1 MYSELSVLVFCDT
14 GNIQCMFDHTLFKW
28 SPNYKT
34 NELFQNVNHMP
45 VAYNTF
51 IVQSTLS

>member
-1 MYSELSVLVFCDT
+1 MYVGSHF
-14 GNIQCMFDHTLFKW
+14 IQVITQY
-28 SPNYKT
+28 YKT
-34 NELFQNVNHMP
+34 YELFQNVNHMP